1 MMADVIVKQVGCR
14 VNEVAYGHQ
23 VDAFHQALRL
33 LGEKDLAPA
42 GPGFSLDLAGG
53 STVAPIR
60 TGVTVH
66 KTERRSWIVASI
78 DEVHHE
84 VSAVECATRQ
94 EAQSFALRMARH
106 LAADKVRDLF
116 NDLTGRAIGRA
127 HLARLAR
134 QAEGIEEARTQHQ
147 ATAQAARQPPAG
159 LATLTP
165 SSPSSA
171 HAEPK

>member
-1 MMADVIVKQVGCR
+1 MAEVIVKQIGCR
-14 VNEVAYGHQ
+14 VNDIACAHQ
-23 VDAFHQALRL
+23 AAAFHQALRL

-53 STVAPIR
+53 STVEPIK

-66 KTERRSWIVASI
+66 KTERRTWIVASI

-84 VSAVECATRQ
+84 VSAVECGTRQ

-106 LAADKVRDLF
+106 LVADKVRTLF

-127 HLARLAR
+127 HLVRLAR
-134 QAEGIEEARTQHQ
+134 QAEGIEEARAQHQ
-147 ATAQAARQPPAG
+147 AAAQAARQQLGSPA
-159 LATLTP
+159 ATTP
-165 SSPSSA
+165 SSTPSA
-171 HAEPK
+171 HAESK